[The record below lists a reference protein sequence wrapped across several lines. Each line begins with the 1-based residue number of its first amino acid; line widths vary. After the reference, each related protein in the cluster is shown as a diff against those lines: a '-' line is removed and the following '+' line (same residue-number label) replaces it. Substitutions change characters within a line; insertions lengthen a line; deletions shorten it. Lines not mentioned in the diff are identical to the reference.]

1 MCNIENLESIKKYIC
16 DEIMKFKPNPTKGN
30 YLNQLEIF
38 INDLINDHFIGIIC
52 LYSRALTLK
61 QQTIEYEKT
70 IKELKN
76 KIPDI
81 QI

>member
-16 DEIMKFKPNPTKGN
+16 DEIMKFKPKPTKGN
-30 YLNQLEIF
+30 YLNQLETF
-38 INDLINDHFIGIIC
+38 MNDLINEHFISIIC
-52 LYSRALTLK
+52 LYSRALALK
-61 QQTIEYEKT
+61 QQTIEYEET